1 MKRYLDKFE
10 AGFTDSI
17 MLAKG
22 IIENN
27 KCITYMKS
35 NIKSLE
41 EKQKQTERE
50 ANEDLAL
57 MKANTRKQLSLM
69 EERMEKL
76 GRHETSD
83 RQLIVEL
90 SKELEYYK
98 TQSDNVMD
106 GMREN
111 LKDIVTYLAMHSQLI
126 SNENT
131 TVMNYIRDDGQ
142 TKRYF
147 EEFARNLLNEFKSN
161 LSKMTGELRVCQ
173 NSISEQMDE
182 FVRLDKSLK
191 SVDKQQQALVKGEVE
206 NFRKSLLNVRNLIK
220 NDTENIENTIVELK
234 LFIDQLGRNTDGV
247 AQDFEKQV
255 NRFRQFNRTLEY
267 K

>member
-35 NIKSLE
+35 NIKTLE
-41 EKQKQTERE
+41 ERQKQTERE

-57 MKANTRKQLSLM
+57 MKANTRRQLSLM
-69 EERMEKL
+69 EERLEKL
-76 GRHETSD
+76 GKHESSD

-98 TQSDNVMD
+98 TQADNVMD
-106 GMREN
+106 GMRDN
-111 LKDIVTYLAMHSQLI
+111 LKDIVTYLAMHSQLL
-126 SNENT
+126 SNENSA
-131 TVMNYIRDDGQ
+131 VVNYIREDGQ
-142 TKRYF
+142 SKRYF
-147 EEFARNLLNEFKSN
+147 EEFAKNLLNEFKSSF
-161 LSKMTGELRVCQ
+161 SKLMSEMRVCQ
-173 NSISEQMDE
+173 NSITEQIDE
-182 FVRLDKSLK
+182 FIRIDKSLK
-191 SVDKQQQALVKGEVE
+191 SVDKQQQTIVKGEVD
-206 NFRKSLLNVRNLIK
+206 NFRKSLMNVRNLIK

-234 LFIDQLGRNTDGV
+234 LFIDQLGRNTDGL

-255 NRFRQFNRTLEY
+255 NRFRQFNKIHEN